1 LPLGLRETRLYAR
14 QLALPTV
21 GSVGQ
26 ERLLAARVAVIEDDT
41 ATAAVAA
48 AVAYLEAAGV
58 GAVVLRQAPAAPTG
72 WAAALAGVDVAI
84 RFSLDEDGFLPAA
97 LTADRPVIVG
107 RVRGGAVDVLALR
120 RHEPC
125 GHPRVPGP
133 IASAERDAAPGA
145 AAVVLGTLV
154 ATECLWMLIDPSRG
168 PRAQLLR
175 LPVDGSEPTATEIPW
190 PPACPVC
197 AASGSKKFL
206 S

>member
-26 ERLLAARVAVIEDDT
+26 ERLIAARVAVIEDDN
-41 ATAAVAA
+41 AAAAVAT

-58 GAVVLRQAPAAPTG
+58 GTVLRRPAPFSPTD
-72 WAAALAGVDVAI
+72 WAAALAGVDLAI

-107 RVRGGAVDVLALR
+107 RVQGGAVDLLALR

-133 IASAERDAAPGA
+133 VARAERDSEPGA
-145 AAVVLGTLV
+145 VAVVLGTLA
-154 ATECLWMLIDPSRG
+154 ATECLWMLIAPDRG

-175 LPVDGSEPTATEIPW
+175 LPMGGAEPTATEIPW

-197 AASGSKKFL
+197 AAPGNKKTL